1 MEACFD
7 ETNVRELLEADAGLV
22 SPTRPRPAGYSTTV
36 TSAAGPR
43 TVEASGLAFA

>member
-7 ETNVRELLEADAGLV
+7 ETNVRELEADAGLV